1 METTVF
7 SNLSQKRVSSRKGF
21 TLIELLVVIAIIAIL
36 IGLLLPAVQKVREA
50 ANRARSGNNL
60 KQIGTALHNYEST
73 VGALPNNGLNSWSV
87 TANVGNCQ
95 PNNFGASAHYKLLPF
110 IEMDNLFNVWVNNVP
125 VKTYMDPA
133 RGGTG
138 VGNGPSAT
146 QPRGAITDY
155 AVNDRVIHRMS
166 TSNAVPTSNFA
177 IATIADGS
185 SNTILVGTKFLR
197 PDQYGTRPGNN
208 WDETIAVGG
217 WGGTYR
223 SGTALNRDSNSVGT
237 GDRWGSNY
245 AGGVLF
251 LMGDGSIRS
260 IGYGVNTT
268 QFFGLLTPAG
278 GETNL
283 VP

>member
-1 METTVF
+1 M
-7 SNLSQKRVSSRKGF
+7 LSKLSRKGVASRKGF

-73 VGALPNNGLNSWSV
+73 FGALPNNGLNSWSV
-87 TANVGNCQ
+87 VANVGNCQ
-95 PNNFGASAHYKLLPF
+95 PNNPGASTHYKILPF
-110 IEMDNLFNVWVNNVP
+110 MEMDNLFNRWVNNVP

-138 VGNGPSAT
+138 VGNGPSAN

-155 AVNDRVIHRMS
+155 AVNGRVFHLMS
-166 TSNAVPTSNFA
+166 TANVGPTSNFA

-185 SNTILVGTKFLR
+185 SNTIMFGTKFLR

-217 WGGTYR
+217 WGGTHR
-223 SGTALNRDSNSVGT
+223 NGTALNRDSNTIGT
-237 GDRWGSNY
+237 GDRWGSAY

-251 LMGDGSIRS
+251 LMGDGAVRS
-260 IGYGVNTT
+260 IGFNANAT

-278 GETNL
+278 GETNIL
-283 VP
+283 N